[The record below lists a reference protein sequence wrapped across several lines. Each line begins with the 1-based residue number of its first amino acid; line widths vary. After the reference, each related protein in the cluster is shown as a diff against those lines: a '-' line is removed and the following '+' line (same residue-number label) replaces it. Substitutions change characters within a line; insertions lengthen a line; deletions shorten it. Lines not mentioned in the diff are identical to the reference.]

1 MLPIP
6 AYLSF
11 AHALADRRRYLSAP
25 GTGRDGGDASDAG
38 SVSSAD
44 SADADRENTLCRH
57 MDGAGFYHA
66 AAITTHKNLL
76 KGPRLW

>member
-1 MLPIP
+1 MLPM
-6 AYLSF
+6 ATYLSF
-11 AHALADRRRYLSAP
+11 AHELADRRRYLSAI
-25 GTGRDGGDASDAG
+25 GRGGDDASDA
-38 SVSSAD
+38 SSASSSD

-66 AAITTHKNLL
+66 AAITTHKNIL